1 MQGLDVVIFTG
12 GIGQGSAGV
21 RSLACQGLSHMGIE
35 LDEKKNTN
43 ANGFKEVSDISVEG
57 SPVRILVIPTDE
69 ERMIAREIVRT
80 VASGYIGDIIQ
91 TQKKTPVPI
100 EVSAHHVHL
109 SSEHVEA
116 LFGAGHTLTPEHEL
130 SQPGQFACKESVN
143 LVGPKGRVDRVR
155 VLGPVRKETQVE
167 IAMTEQFKLGI
178 HPPIRES
185 GDLENTPGITIEG
198 TAGSVTI
205 PRGVICALR
214 HIHMSTEDA
223 LRFGLRDKFKVRV
236 RVEGERELIF
246 GDVLI
251 RVNPQFKLAMHID
264 TDEAN
269 AANIG
274 TGAIGHVEAVQT
286 RD

>member
-1 MQGLDVVIFTG
+1 MIKGDWSSDVC
-12 GIGQGSAGV
+12 S
-21 RSLACQGLSHMGIE
+21 
-35 LDEKKNTN
+35 
-43 ANGFKEVSDISVEG
+43 SD
-57 SPVRILVIPTDE
+57 L
-69 ERMIAREIVRT
+69 
-80 VASGYIGDIIQ
+80 
-91 TQKKTPVPI
+91 
-100 EVSAHHVHL
+100 
-109 SSEHVEA
+109 HVEL
-116 LFGAGHTLTPEHEL
+116 LFGKGHTLTPEHEL